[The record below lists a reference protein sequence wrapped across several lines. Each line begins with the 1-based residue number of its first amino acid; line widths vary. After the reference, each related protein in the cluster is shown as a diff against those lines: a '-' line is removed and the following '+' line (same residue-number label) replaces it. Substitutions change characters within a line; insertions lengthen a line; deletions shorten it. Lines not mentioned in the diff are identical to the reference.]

1 MHSVLKAAVASNGI
15 AGAYLIEGSEG
26 FACAEI
32 NELLS
37 VLFCEKGTGCGQCP
51 GCKKIYA
58 GFHPDILRIEP
69 AGKTIRVEDIKESGL
84 MEWIFRKPFEGG
96 YKAVVIQNADT
107 MVPAAQNKLLKVL
120 EEPPDKTVF
129 LLSAPPGKNILPTVL
144 SRCIMIR
151 MRVGNKKTAEEDL
164 RQRLSLSTMNA
175 RVLAATAGYDPYA
188 AGELYGR
195 SYFET
200 RDIALRVVK
209 RLLCAKNMASSVV
222 LDLLLKRADNLD
234 DMFLALQCFVRDI
247 LFYKN
252 TADAGRV
259 INTDQI
265 LDIKDFAQR
274 LTSRKLALILSA
286 MQKTDKKRKMCA
298 GILKKLLLQNMLFEI
313 LEVVL
318 A

>member
-1 MHSVLKAAVASNGI
+1 MHSVLKAALASNGI

-26 FACAEI
+26 FAGAEI
-32 NELLS
+32 DAFLGA
-37 VLFCEKGTGCGQCP
+37 LFCEQHTGCGQCP
-51 GCKKIYA
+51 GCKKIHA
-58 GFHPDILRIEP
+58 GFHPDILRVEP
-69 AGKTIRVEDIKESGL
+69 VGKSIRVEDIKESGL
-84 MEWIFRKPFEGG
+84 MEWISRKPFEGG
-96 YKAVVIQNADT
+96 FKAVVIQKADT
-107 MVPAAQNKLLKVL
+107 MVPAAQNKILKVL

-129 LLSAPPGKNILPTVL
+129 LLSAPLRKNILPTIL
-144 SRCIMIR
+144 SRCIIIR
-151 MRVGNKKTAEEDL
+151 MRVGNKKAAEEDL

-188 AGELYGR
+188 ASELYGR
-195 SYFET
+195 NYFET
-200 RDIALRVVK
+200 RDLALRAAK
-209 RLLCAKNMASSVV
+209 RLLNAKNMASSVV
-222 LDLLLKRADNLD
+222 LDLLLKRADDLD

-252 TADAGRV
+252 TADAAHV
-259 INTDQI
+259 INADQI

-274 LTSRKLALILSA
+274 VTSRKLALVLCA
-286 MQKTDKKRKMCA
+286 MQKTDRERKMCT